1 MLLQLHLHAFVR
13 YCCVLIFEIWHT
25 DKILSKT
32 QFCKISMYVVGDG
45 RIVTIPGMYNL
56 WSMFYANFNFII
68 TTTVTNKIRFVCS
81 NNRSKHTIPMTV
93 TNLIV
98 PNLRF
103 LFAGIRNF
111 KLHILHQS
119 LLLERF
125 YREIVDSKD

>member
-1 MLLQLHLHAFVR
+1 
-13 YCCVLIFEIWHT
+13 
-25 DKILSKT
+25 
-32 QFCKISMYVVGDG
+32 
-45 RIVTIPGMYNL
+45 
-56 WSMFYANFNFII
+56 
-68 TTTVTNKIRFVCS
+68 
-81 NNRSKHTIPMTV
+81 MTV

-111 KLHILHQS
+111 KPHILHQS